1 MTPRQSRPSGLIRST
16 RFLGFTALGLAL
28 TTALGSAQN
37 VQRRMGDPVPG
48 LSQFQRDLFE
58 AGKVLFAD
66 NLDVL
71 DGLGPIM
78 NDVSCGACHN
88 IPVVGGWGTNSVTR
102 FGKAATGGAPFDPLA
117 ALGGTLL
124 QSQTIDPP
132 CAEVVPPEA
141 DVVTQRIT
149 PICFGAGLL
158 EAIPEAAIQQN
169 ELDQPGFGLNGVR
182 RMFPPIE
189 GGPAKASRFGW
200 KGGPSTVLSFS
211 IDASLMEMGMT
222 SVFLPNEQ
230 APNGDTALLAL
241 CDAVADPE
249 DGPDAA
255 GFTRIE
261 RITHFQAML
270 AAPPQTPRN
279 GMTGQPIFDSVGCA
293 DCHRPHYMTGPHAI
307 GALSGR
313 HIRPYSDFLIHDM
326 GSGGDGIVDGPV
338 SESQHMTRALW
349 GLNMRTSLMHDGS
362 ASGGTF
368 AQNID
373 MAINMHDGEAAA
385 SRIAYQAL
393 PSADQNAI
401 AKFLRSLGQAEFD
414 LVDDDHDV
422 DEFDWFFCLQQFNGP
437 FPAVAHTADDVG
449 ALCDLDQD
457 GDFDLVEFGAFQRAF
472 TGQ

>member
-1 MTPRQSRPSGLIRST
+1 MTFQHLIAT
-16 RFLGFTALGLAL
+16 CTALAVGM
-28 TTALGSAQN
+28 GSSYAQH
-37 VQRRMGDPVPG
+37 VQPRMGDRVPG
-48 LSQFQRDLFE
+48 LNPIQRDLFE
-58 AGKVLFAD
+58 AGKVLFAQ
-66 NLDVL
+66 NLDPL

-78 NDVSCGACHN
+78 NDVSCAACHN
-88 IPVVGGWGTNSVTR
+88 IPAVGGWGTSAVTR
-102 FGKAATGGAPFDPLA
+102 FGKAAVGGNPFDPLA
-117 ALGGTLL
+117 SLGGTLL

-132 CAEVVPPEA
+132 CAEFVPPEA
-141 DVVTQRIT
+141 DVTALRLT

-169 ELDQPGFGLNGVR
+169 EIDQPGLGLNGVR
-182 RMFPPIE
+182 RMFAPIE
-189 GGPAKASRFGW
+189 GGAARASRFGW

-211 IDASLMEMGMT
+211 IDASLMEMGLT

-230 APNGDTALLAL
+230 APNGDQALLAT

-255 GFTRIE
+255 GFTFID

-279 GMTGQPIFDSVGCA
+279 GMAGQALFDAVGCA
-293 DCHRPHYMTGPHAI
+293 DCHRPHYLTGPHAI
-307 GALSGR
+307 GALAGR

-326 GSGGDGIVDGPV
+326 GTGGDGIVDGPV
-338 SESQHMTRALW
+338 SETQHMTRALW
-349 GLNMRTSLMHDGS
+349 GLNMRTSMMHDGS

-373 MAINMHDGEAAA
+373 MAIGMHDGEAAA

-393 PSADQNAI
+393 STADQTAL

-414 LVDDDHDV
+414 LADDDHDV
-422 DEFDWFFCLQQFNGP
+422 DEFDWFFCHQQFNGP
-437 FPAVAHTADDVG
+437 FPATAHGPDDVG
-449 ALCDLDQD
+449 AICDLDQD
-457 GDFDLVEFGAFQRAF
+457 GDFDLVEFGAFQRTF

>member
-1 MTPRQSRPSGLIRST
+1 MTFQPLIIAC
-16 RFLGFTALGLAL
+16 TAL
-28 TTALGSAQN
+28 ALGIGSSYAQG
-37 VQRRMGDPVPG
+37 VQPRMGDQVPG
-48 LSQFQRDLFE
+48 LNPIQRDLFE
-58 AGKVLFAD
+58 AGKVLFAQ
-66 NLDVL
+66 NLDPL

-88 IPVVGGWGTNSVTR
+88 IPAVGGWGTSAVTR
-102 FGKAATGGAPFDPLA
+102 FGKAAVGGNPFDPLA

-132 CAEVVPPEA
+132 CAEFVPPEA
-141 DVVTQRIT
+141 DVTALRLT

-169 ELDQPGFGLNGVR
+169 ELNQPGLGLSGVR
-182 RMFPPIE
+182 RMFAPIE
-189 GGPAKASRFGW
+189 GGAARASRFGW

-211 IDASLMEMGMT
+211 IDASLMEMGLT

-230 APNGDTALLAL
+230 APNGDQALLAT

-249 DGPDAA
+249 DGPDVA
-255 GFTRIE
+255 GFTFID

-279 GMTGQPIFDSVGCA
+279 GMAGQAIFGAVGCA
-293 DCHRPHYMTGPHAI
+293 DCHRPHYLTGPHAI

-313 HIRPYSDFLIHDM
+313 HIRPFSDFLIHDM
-326 GSGGDGIVDGPV
+326 GTGGDGIVDGPV
-338 SESQHMTRALW
+338 SETQHMTRALW

-373 MAINMHDGEAAA
+373 MAIGMHDGEAAA
-385 SRIAYQAL
+385 SRIAYLAL
-393 PSADQNAI
+393 SAADQTAL

-414 LVDDDHDV
+414 LADDDHDV
-422 DEFDWFFCLQQFNGP
+422 DERPLP
-437 FPAVAHTADDVG
+437 RHSP
-449 ALCDLDQD
+449 
-457 GDFDLVEFGAFQRAF
+457 RA
-472 TGQ
+472 

>member
-1 MTPRQSRPSGLIRST
+1 MALSPVVLGLILFGGPSIAR
-16 RFLGFTALGLAL
+16 
-28 TTALGSAQN
+28 AQN
-37 VQRRMGDPVPG
+37 PQPRMGAPVPG
-48 LSQFQRDLFE
+48 LNPGQLDLFE

-66 NLDVL
+66 AIDVL

-88 IPVVGGWGTNSVTR
+88 IPAVGGWGTSVVTR
-102 FGKAATGGAPFDPLA
+102 FGKAAAGGVPFDPLD

-132 CAEVVPPEA
+132 CQEFVPPQA
-141 DVVTQRIT
+141 DVTAQRLT

-158 EAIPEAAIQQN
+158 EAIPEIAIHQN
-169 ELDQPGFGLNGVR
+169 ETDQPALGLNGVR
-182 RMFPPIE
+182 RMFAPIE
-189 GGPAKASRFGW
+189 GGAPRASRFGW

-222 SVFLPNEQ
+222 SVFLPIEN
-230 APNGDTALLAL
+230 APNGDQALLAA
-241 CDAVADPE
+241 CDNVADPE

-255 GFTRIE
+255 GFTRID

-279 GMTGQPIFDSVGCA
+279 GMSGDPIFQAIGCA
-293 DCHRPHYMTGPHAI
+293 DCHRPHYQTGPHAI
-307 GALSGR
+307 PALSGR
-313 HIRPYSDFLIHDM
+313 HIRPYSDLLIHDM

-338 SESQHMTRALW
+338 SETQHMTRALW
-349 GLNMRTSLMHDGS
+349 GLSNRTSLMHDGS
-362 ASGGTF
+362 ATGGTF

-373 MAINMHDGEAAA
+373 MAINMHDGEAAP

-393 PSADQNAI
+393 SPGDQASLTQ
-401 AKFLRSLGQAEFD
+401 FLSSLGQAEFD
-414 LVDDDHDV
+414 LADDDHDV
-422 DEFDWFFCLQQFNGP
+422 DEFDWFFCEQQFNGP
-437 FPAVAHTADDVG
+437 FPTTAHGPDDVG

-457 GDFDLVEFGAFQRAF
+457 GDFDLVEFGAFQRTF